1 MKLSVNNTLESIKY
15 CIKSLKIIDELAA
28 INFCENLYSL
38 GKIIQSLTNLPDS
51 LESVQSLKN
60 NTEFLEGNF

>member
-51 LESVQSLKN
+51 LECVQSLKN
-60 NTEFLEGNF
+60 NTEFL